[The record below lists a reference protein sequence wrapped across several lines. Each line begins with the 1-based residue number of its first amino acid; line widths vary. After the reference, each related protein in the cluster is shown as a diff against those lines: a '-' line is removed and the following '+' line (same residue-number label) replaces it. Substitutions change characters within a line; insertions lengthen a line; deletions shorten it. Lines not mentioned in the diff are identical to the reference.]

1 MQVRNL
7 SGRWPLLFLAGAIAL
22 LTTGCN
28 RVTTETATAEYA
40 RAEQA
45 KANRQFTDALKSY
58 QTAANGTVSQ
68 PGRPPI
74 PTEQLQAVLAEFAL
88 TQAQREVSA
97 ADASA
102 AQRHVK
108 PDYSLAEPYATAA
121 VQAFTVL
128 TKGYLTKKVNI
139 APSES
144 QKVSDWLGYS
154 TQPKPGSPLE
164 LAAKLAPGA
173 KLPVVAPVSPAEA
186 LASLNA
192 GKEAEQ
198 RGDATA
204 ALDDYVR
211 AAQVD
216 FADQPQALANVGR
229 LAIAAKRYDLALQA
243 LKTLVVKF
251 PERQVSTTAVDE
263 RVVKDWIGTEVNYT
277 GDFLVAQQLQD
288 TINKRKF
295 AYQAMDSLVAVS
307 GRNPWYSAALAL
319 LIFTVVIKTLM
330 TPLTAIQFNSTRK
343 MTAIQPKMKALQE
356 QCKDKPEELNKRM
369 MALYKE
375 EGVNPV
381 GCGATMMIQMPILIA
396 LYSVIRLYNF
406 QFRDAYFLWVNP
418 HTAALAPGI
427 IGANLAQPDMILLG
441 LYAVSMFL
449 SQKLTVMPAQDEQQ
463 RQQQM
468 MMAYMMPIM
477 FLFILKTFP
486 SAFVLYWLLF
496 NFFTTWQQWHLL
508 KKNPMPAPAPVSP
521 SGSAGSNGTSQAVKP
536 ARLPED
542 APKPGPKQTP
552 PKRKK

>member
-1 MQVRNL
+1 MQVRKL
-7 SGRWPLLFLAGAIAL
+7 SGRWPVLFLAGALAL
-22 LTTGCN
+22 LSAGCN
-28 RVTTETATAEYA
+28 RVSTETATAEFA
-40 RAEQA
+40 KAEQA
-45 KANRQFTDALKSY
+45 KANGQYTDALKSY
-58 QTAANGTVSQ
+58 QTAANGTVAQ

-74 PTEQLQAVLAEFAL
+74 PTEQLQADLAEFAL
-88 TQAQREVSA
+88 AQAQREVKA
-97 ADASA
+97 ADALV
-102 AQRHVK
+102 AQGRSQ
-108 PDYSLAEPYATAA
+108 PDYSRAEPFSTAA
-121 VQAFTVL
+121 ITAFTAL
-128 TKGYLTKKVNI
+128 AQAHSTKTINVSPTDTLKVT
-139 APSES
+139 
-144 QKVSDWLGYS
+144 DWLGFS
-154 TQPKPGSPLE
+154 TQPKAGSPLDV
-164 LAAKLAPGA
+164 AARMAPGT
-173 KLPVVAPVSPAEA
+173 KLPAIAPVSPAEA

-192 GKEAEQ
+192 GKQAEQ
-198 RGDATA
+198 RGDAAA
-204 ALDDYVR
+204 ALDDYAR
-211 AAQVD
+211 AAPVD
-216 FADQPQALANVGR
+216 FADQPQALANTGR
-229 LAIAAKRYDLALQA
+229 LALAAKRYDLALQA
-243 LKTLVVKF
+243 LKTLVEKY
-251 PERQVSTTAVDE
+251 PERQVSTGAVDE
-263 RVVKDWIGTEVNYT
+263 RVVKDWIGTPADHK
-277 GDFLVAQQLQD
+277 GDFLAAEALADQ
-288 TINKRKF
+288 INRGKI
-295 AYQAMDSLVAVS
+295 AYKTMDALVALT

-319 LIFTVVIKTLM
+319 LIFTVVIKVAM
-330 TPLTAIQFNSTRK
+330 TPLTNIQFNSTRK

-381 GCGATMMIQMPILIA
+381 GCGATMLIQFPILIA

-418 HTAALAPGI
+418 HTASLAPGI

-477 FLFILKTFP
+477 FLFVLKTFP

-508 KKNPMPAPAPVSP
+508 KKNPIPVASP
-521 SGSAGSNGTSQAVKP
+521 VTSSGSPGSNGTSQT
-536 ARLPED
+536 ARPQRSPED